1 MQLANCESH
10 SPSGALVG
18 AQAPAGNHDEGMTR
32 LSIAVAANQSE
43 QCMFSRNTFGAL
55 EPLDTFELALLPLS
69 HLYISMPR
77 ATSRKGPRAA
87 IEPCNESGASTVA
100 GPSRGPR
107 APAAPAR
114 RPRQPEDEDDDDEE
128 GPEPRHR
135 LRETPAPPARFL
147 PDGTPIA
154 TGYGKRRRRPPARP
168 DDSPDPNQRRRCDR
182 CERMRPMADFASARG
197 QLATCLECRA
207 QFAVAREAKHRQA
220 EEARVAGLRALFRE
234 FGMAQLHRPPDAARP
249 RGRRRRCGW

>member
-1 MQLANCESH
+1 MPKNPRLRCKLAEKKTFEMQLANCESH

-18 AQAPAGNHDEGMTR
+18 AQAPAGNHDEGVAR

-77 ATSRKGPRAA
+77 AAGRKGPR
-87 IEPCNESGASTVA
+87 EPRNESGASTVA

-107 APAAPAR
+107 APAVPAR

-128 GPEPRHR
+128 EELLDH
-135 LRETPAPPARFL
+135 
-147 PDGTPIA
+147 
-154 TGYGKRRRRPPARP
+154 RRRHVAGHQQVLFALLAHDCRWTGFR
-168 DDSPDPNQRRRCDR
+168 
-182 CERMRPMADFASARG
+182 ERF
-197 QLATCLECRA
+197 
-207 QFAVAREAKHRQA
+207 
-220 EEARVAGLRALFRE
+220 RVAA
-234 FGMAQLHRPPDAARP
+234 
-249 RGRRRRCGW
+249 